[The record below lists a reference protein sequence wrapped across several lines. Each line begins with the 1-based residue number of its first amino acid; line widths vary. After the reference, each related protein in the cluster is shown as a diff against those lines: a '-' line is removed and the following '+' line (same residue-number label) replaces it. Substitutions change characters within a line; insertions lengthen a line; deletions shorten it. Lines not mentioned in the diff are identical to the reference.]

1 MPPKKIEPAN
11 ELSEFERQRLAN
23 IAERDALLKKLTLDA
38 QASGLFSKPSPKSSS
53 GDGKSKKKAP
63 AKRVKKEEESPVP
76 RRMSSR
82 LRGLTADSEVA
93 KRKADEQYEA
103 AQEAERAKRLR
114 KSDSYSLNDMFVSG
128 QKLSG
133 DSLIGV
139 DVITKGVAKPYERT
153 FGEDDIKETTD
164 KDLKALRE
172 QMSGLRLWGAWE
184 PNSKLLPFD
193 LPSWSSNDA
202 NKRCIGIKLT
212 PERIYTMAF
221 HPTETKP
228 LIFAGDKMGHI
239 GILDASQE
247 YPVSA
252 VKHEDDDEEE
262 DDPDPVMTT
271 LKPHTRTISGMHIH
285 PLKPTHLY
293 TASYDSS
300 IRELDLQT
308 ASSSEKYAPESTS
321 TDEALSG
328 VDMAA
333 EDPNCLYWTTLDG
346 AFGRRDL
353 RAKDNTVER
362 WQLSE
367 KKIGGFS
374 LYPSQSHYFAT
385 ASLDR
390 FMRLW
395 DMRKLSHDDPVPVG
409 EHESRLSVSHAAFN
423 SAGQI
428 ATSSYDDTIKIY
440 DFAAKGISSWQPG
453 HKVSDEDM
461 KPDTIVRHN
470 CQTGRWVTM
479 YVFSSPY
486 FTLRCSQHFLLLY
499 HIFNNNHEFQPVT
512 NTTNSL
518 RPQWQL
524 NPQSHIQRFCIG
536 NMNRFVDVYSASG
549 DQLAQLDGE
558 GITAVPAVAV
568 FHRSMDWVVG
578 GTASGKI
585 CLWM

>member
-1 MPPKKIEPAN
+1 MPPKKNEPAN

-53 GDGKSKKKAP
+53 GDGKSKKKPP

-184 PNSKLLPFD
+184 PN
-193 LPSWSSNDA
+193 
-202 NKRCIGIKLT
+202 RIKLT

-321 TDEALSG
+321 ADEALSG

-470 CQTGRWVTM
+470 CQTGRWVT
-479 YVFSSPY
+479 
-486 FTLRCSQHFLLLY
+486 
-499 HIFNNNHEFQPVT
+499 I
-512 NTTNSL
+512 L